1 MLNLVRKTWLQT
13 AAVTIAWAAIQPGI
27 VFAQNS
33 GVAGDGTMRLMW
45 RGTDSHISLWKFDAS
60 SAMNSTIYR
69 EHGPY
74 NGWQPIALTTANNNN
89 SYVLWRHTNG
99 SISLW
104 LVDANLNYVTSRVYG
119 PYDGWIAESLSVE
132 TIGGINKDRFR
143 VIWRNTS
150 GAVSLWLVDA
160 SLNLV
165 NSRVYGPYFGWT
177 PSSGSSSS
185 ARASSVGAAAEA
197 AVSGGEADPKAAAA
211 MALPSGQATQMPE
224 Q

>member
-1 MLNLVRKTWLQT
+1 MLNLVGKTWLQT
-13 AAVTIAWAAIQPGI
+13 AAVTIAWAVIQPGLLC
-27 VFAQNS
+27 AQNS

-60 SAMNSTIYR
+60 NGINFTAYR

-119 PYDGWIAESLSVE
+119 PYDGWIAESVSVE
-132 TIGGINKDRFR
+132 TIGGVNKDRFR

-150 GAVSLWLVDA
+150 GAVSVWIVDA
-160 SLNLV
+160 NLNLV
-165 NSRVYGPYFGWT
+165 NSHVHGPFFGWT
-177 PSSGSSSS
+177 PSSGTSSSL
-185 ARASSVGAAAEA
+185 RASVLDTAPDGAAF
-197 AVSGGEADPKAAAA
+197 SGQADPKAAAA
-211 MALPSGQATQMPE
+211 MALPSGPSTPMPE

>member
-1 MLNLVRKTWLQT
+1 MLNLVRKTWCHT
-13 AAVTIAWAAIQPGI
+13 AAVTIAWAVIQPGLLC
-27 VFAQNS
+27 AQNS

-60 SAMNSTIYR
+60 AGMNFTTYK
-69 EHGPY
+69 EHGPF
-74 NGWQPIALTTANNNN
+74 NGWQPLALTTANNNN

-104 LVDANLNYVTSRVYG
+104 LVDANLNYLTSHVYG

-160 SLNLV
+160 NLNLV
-165 NSRVYGPYFGWT
+165 NSHVYGPYFGWT
-177 PSSGSSSS
+177 PSSGTS
-185 ARASSVGAAAEA
+185 AAVRALSADTSSVGSSSDNA
-197 AVSGGEADPKAAAA
+197 ADPKAAAA
-211 MALPSGQATQMPE
+211 MALPSGPATSMPE